1 MFDLK
6 NMCAHICLLSCYVS
20 KINSQNNLILVI
32 ICMSMYIESPHAD

>member
-20 KINSQNNLILVI
+20 KINSQNNFDFGDHLHEHV
-32 ICMSMYIESPHAD
+32 H